1 MSPMAAVADARQSS
15 VPDRFA
21 DELESH
27 RRELTGYCYRML
39 GSGGEA
45 EDAVQET
52 FLRAW
57 RSRDGFQG
65 RAKLRSWLYT
75 IATNVC
81 IDMPQRPQRRARPM
95 DLVSPSSADITI
107 LPDQLAE
114 YNWVQPA
121 PDARVLPADGDPAEM
136 MALRESIRLAFVTAL
151 QHLPPRQRA
160 VLILREVLH
169 WQASEVAELL
179 ATTPASVNSALQRA
193 RATLDQAAIAD
204 PGDTVDSVLSPE
216 ESGRPLDAGEEKL
229 VARYAA
235 AFESYDIDSLVSLLR
250 EDATLSM
257 PPIPLWLLG
266 PREVHGWMLGNGIG
280 CKGSRLLPTR
290 ANGGPAFGQYRIDP
304 AGGFAPWGLQVIDVD
319 GGWISGIHTYLNTE
333 LFEAFGLP
341 AHLDE

>member
-1 MSPMAAVADARQSS
+1 MGVVADARRPAP
-15 VPDRFA
+15 PDRFA
-21 DELESH
+21 DEMETH

-57 RSRDGFQG
+57 RGRDGFEG
-65 RAKLRSWLYT
+65 RAKLGSWLYA

-81 IDMPQRPQRRARPM
+81 LDMPQRPQRRARPM
-95 DLVSPSSADITI
+95 DLVSPSSADIAAI
-107 LPDQLAE
+107 PDQLPEHA
-114 YNWVQPA
+114 WVQPA
-121 PDARVLPADGDPAEM
+121 ADARVLPADGDPAELA
-136 MALRESIRLAFVTAL
+136 ALRESIRLAFVAAL

-160 VLILREVLH
+160 VLVLREVLH

-193 RATLDQAAIAD
+193 RATLDQVSGHNRA
-204 PGDTVDSVLSPE
+204 GSVDTVLEPE
-216 ESGRPLDAGEEKL
+216 ESGRRLDAVEQEL

-250 EDATLSM
+250 ADATFSM

-266 PREVHGWMLGNGIG
+266 PREVHRWMLGNGIA
-280 CKGSRLLPTR
+280 CKGSRMVPTR

-304 AGGFAPWGLQVIDVD
+304 DGGHGPWALQVIEID
-319 GGWISGIHTYLNTE
+319 GGQISGIHNYLNTE

-341 AHLDE
+341 AHLD

>member
-1 MSPMAAVADARQSS
+1 MEA
-15 VPDRFA
+15 
-21 DELESH
+21 H

-57 RSRDGFQG
+57 RAREGFEG
-65 RAKLRSWLYT
+65 RGHLRSWLYS

-95 DLVSPSSADITI
+95 DLVSPSRADITTI
-107 LPDQLAE
+107 PDQLPEHA
-114 YNWVQPA
+114 WVQPA
-121 PDARVLPADGDPAEM
+121 PDARVLPAGGDPAELA
-136 MALRESIRLAFVTAL
+136 ALRESIRLAFVTAL

-179 ATTPASVNSALQRA
+179 GTTAASVNSALQRA
-193 RATLDQAAIAD
+193 RATLDAVAVDD
-204 PGDTVDSVLSPE
+204 PAGTVDSVLSPE
-216 ESGRPLDAGEEKL
+216 ESGRPLDADEEKL

-250 EDATLSM
+250 EDATFSM
-257 PPIPLWLLG
+257 PPIPLWLRG
-266 PREVHGWMLGNGIG
+266 PRVGPRLDARQRYRLQGFADRAHSRQRR
-280 CKGSRLLPTR
+280 SRLRPVPHRSRRWLRCLGSAGPRARRGTDRRDPQLPEHGAVRGLR
-290 ANGGPAFGQYRIDP
+290 AAVPSRLTD
-304 AGGFAPWGLQVIDVD
+304 
-319 GGWISGIHTYLNTE
+319 
-333 LFEAFGLP
+333 
-341 AHLDE
+341 

>member
-1 MSPMAAVADARQSS
+1 MSPMGAVADARQSATS
-15 VPDRFA
+15 DGFA
-21 DELESH
+21 DAIEAH

-57 RSRDGFQG
+57 RGRDGFEG

-81 IDMPQRPQRRARPM
+81 LDMPQRPQRRARPM
-95 DLVSPSSADITI
+95 DLVSPSSADIAT
-107 LPDQLAE
+107 LPDQLPEHA
-114 YNWVQPA
+114 WVQPA
-121 PDARVLPADGDPAEM
+121 PDARVLPADGDPAELA
-136 MALRESIRLAFVTAL
+136 ALRESIRLAFVTAL

-179 ATTPASVNSALQRA
+179 GSTSASVNSALQRA
-193 RATLDQAAIAD
+193 RATLDEVASDEPGGAA
-204 PGDTVDSVLSPE
+204 DSVLAPE
-216 ESGRPLDAGEEKL
+216 ESGRALDADEQKL
-229 VARYAA
+229 VARYTA
-235 AFESYDIDSLVSLLR
+235 AFERYDIDSLVSLLR
-250 EDATLSM
+250 EDATFSM
-257 PPIPLWLLG
+257 PPIPLWLVG
-266 PREVHGWMLGNGIG
+266 PRDVHRWMLGNGIG
-280 CKGSRLLPTR
+280 CKGSRMLATR

-304 AGGFAPWGLQVIDVD
+304 GGGYSPWGLQVIEIAD
-319 GGWISGIHTYLNTE
+319 GRIRAIDTYLNTE

-341 AHLDE
+341 AHLDS